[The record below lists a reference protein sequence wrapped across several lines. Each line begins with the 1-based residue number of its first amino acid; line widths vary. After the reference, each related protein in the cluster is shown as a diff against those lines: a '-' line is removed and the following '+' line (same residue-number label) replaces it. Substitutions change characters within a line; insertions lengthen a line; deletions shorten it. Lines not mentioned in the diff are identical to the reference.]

1 MNNKHINCNCVNL
14 LSLYIKILL
23 SLLLFQCSILLIYSY
38 DVTTLTLMWIL
49 TMNPFI
55 VKIFMHW
62 LPSFFSL
69 YFLLFFFS
77 CLGYFRWLACVNNL
91 IDAHTSKKIFKIKNS
106 FIYPQLVIPSS
117 AILTSY
123 QQFIHSAIHLCIP
136 TLLANNQIQPTTI
149 HLSFPLNS
157 PLYAIYLLIVFFPF
171 FCVYW
176 NRFYIFRVPI

>member
-69 YFLLFFFS
+69 YFLLFFS

-106 FIYPQLVIPSS
+106 FIYPQLVIHPFSHPS
-117 AILTSY
+117 T
-123 QQFIHSAIHLCIP
+123 CIP